1 MLLALVLL
9 HQTRGLDMP
18 SSQGSHL
25 MTAIH
30 IKGLQVDDGQKTLL
44 QALDFTIHP
53 GTALTLIGRAVRANP
68 LLAHA
73 LMGTLPAP

>member
-1 MLLALVLL
+1 
-9 HQTRGLDMP
+9 
-18 SSQGSHL
+18 

-53 GTALTLIGRAVRANP
+53 GTALTLIGW
-68 LLAHA
+68 LLWRLWWLLWWCSWCWRLSRWWWWWSARSSEEWI
-73 LMGTLPAP
+73 TISIK

>member
-1 MLLALVLL
+1 
-9 HQTRGLDMP
+9 
-18 SSQGSHL
+18 

-53 GTALTLIGRAVRANP
+53 GTALTLIGNRSA
-68 LLAHA
+68 
-73 LMGTLPAP
+73 TAPCQILRPH